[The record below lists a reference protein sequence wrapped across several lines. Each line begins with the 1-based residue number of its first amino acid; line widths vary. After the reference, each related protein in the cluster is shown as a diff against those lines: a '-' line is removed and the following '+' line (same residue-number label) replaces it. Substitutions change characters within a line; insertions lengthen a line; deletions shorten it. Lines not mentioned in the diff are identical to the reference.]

1 MKELPLELK
10 DIHKNLVDTLN
21 EKYTQW
27 TKKDSP
33 LSAKKQYFE
42 AKEQLTK
49 WKKIQ
54 TERGYRI

>member
-42 AKEQLTK
+42 AKNQLTK
-49 WKKIQ
+49 WKQIQ
-54 TERGYRI
+54 TERGYKI

>member
-10 DIHKNLVDTLN
+10 DIHNHLVDTLN
-21 EKYTQW
+21 KKYTQW
-27 TKKDSP
+27 TNKDSP

-42 AKEQLTK
+42 AKKQLAE

-54 TERGYRI
+54 WKKAN